1 MASIYDTVPTWN
13 SAVTY
18 NKYDIV
24 KGADNRFYYSII
36 DNNVGAGN
44 NPTTTTNLGLRWDGY
59 ILLNGNLILDF
70 WWKPSYNAKIDNK
83 PKVKINQFGN
93 GYQQR
98 INDGINNNL
107 IEFSLL
113 FENRSEKETVSIL
126 HFLNE
131 RKGQEAFIYNLPTIY
146 AKPTTNLNTKFVCPE
161 WGSTYISYNNYS
173 IETKFSEVPA

>member
-44 NPTTTTNLGLRWDGY
+44 NPTTTTNLGPRWDGY
-59 ILLNGNLILDF
+59 ILLNGNLIPDF

-83 PKVKINQFGN
+83 PRVRYNQFGN

-98 INDGINNNL
+98 ISDGLNTDL
-107 IEFSLL
+107 IEFTLI
-113 FENRSEKETVSIL
+113 FENRNEKETVSIL
-126 HFLNE
+126 HFLKQRN
-131 RKGQEAFIYNLPTIY
+131 GQESFVYNIPTIY
-146 AKPTTNLNTKFVCPE
+146 SKSSNNLTSRFICPE
-161 WGSTYISYNNYS
+161 WGSSYISYNNYN
-173 IETKFSEVPA
+173 IDCKFIEVPA